1 MKGRKPLPTNLK
13 VVRGTAKP
21 HRLDNQEPKPEKL
34 SNPEPPATLSADAR
48 KHWQTVTG
56 ILEHSGV
63 LTAMDQDALAM
74 YCELYS
80 QWVEANRMIQS
91 KGMVLADPR
100 YVGKTTPD
108 GQRMTVPMVSP
119 YFKTSMKL
127 AEQMKHLLCEFGMTP
142 SSRTKIHASSDKP
155 DDDYEAWQKKRR
167 MAREGV

>member
-13 VVRGTAKP
+13 VMRGTAKP
-21 HRLDNQEPKPEKL
+21 HRLDDQEPKPEKL
-34 SNPEPPATLSADAR
+34 SNPEPPATLSASAR
-48 KHWQTVTG
+48 EHWHTVTC
-56 ILEHSGV
+56 ILERSGV

-74 YCELYS
+74 YCELYC
-80 QWVEANRMIQS
+80 QWVEANRMIQT

-100 YVGKTTPD
+100 YVGKTTLN

-119 YFKTSMKL
+119 YFKISMKL

-142 SSRTKIHASSDKP
+142 SSRTKVHGSGTKP